1 VNQKDTQQNSRQ
13 KLLDKLAIDLD
24 KAFNERVQAVKKLK
38 IAFDR
43 NQIGY
48 IHFEEVDFDHPI
60 VQETQEHI
68 VKIEK
73 LCSKVVKSENKFM
86 VLHHQFHS
94 EFDKLDEELGFSS
107 KVKED

>member
-1 VNQKDTQQNSRQ
+1 MTKQNARQ

-43 NQIGY
+43 NKIGY

-60 VQETQEHI
+60 VQETQEHL

-94 EFDKLDEELGFSS
+94 EFNKLD
-107 KVKED
+107 KEVTKWK

>member
-1 VNQKDTQQNSRQ
+1 MKKQNSRQ

-24 KAFNERVQAVKKLK
+24 KAFNERVQAVKKLR
-38 IAFDR
+38 IAFDKD
-43 NQIGY
+43 QIAY
-48 IHFEEVDFDHPI
+48 IHFETMDLDHSI

-73 LCSKVVKSENKFM
+73 LCSKVAKAENKFM
-86 VLHHQFHS
+86 VLHQQFHS

-107 KVKED
+107 KVEEVV